1 MTSLSVNGGNRQVK
15 EDETRA
21 KKMTTDDRSG
31 NGSHQRAQMS
41 KTAPDCEK
49 TRGQSSAHGGYL
61 RSRVLK
67 RSIVV
72 GRHRT
77 SISLEDVFWNELRE
91 NAHRRGVHLSE
102 LVGHIDGERQHC
114 NLSSA
119 IRMFVYEQTRA
130 ESGQDSRRAPDPLVR
145 DGAGT
150 TLTRSR

>member
-1 MTSLSVNGGNRQVK
+1 MT
-15 EDETRA
+15 A
-21 KKMTTDDRSG
+21 DDRSK
-31 NGSHQRAQMS
+31 NGSDQHAHMNQHAHTN
-41 KTAPDCEK
+41 KTGSDREE
-49 TRGQSSAHGGYL
+49 TRGQSPANGGYL

-91 NAHRRGVHLSE
+91 IAHRRGVHLSE

-119 IRMFVYEQTRA
+119 IRMFVFEHARA
-130 ESGQDSRRAPDPLVR
+130 GAETAQNTKGTPDPVVR
-145 DGAGT
+145 DSVGT
-150 TLTRSR
+150 ILNRNR